1 MLSVCEITAMY
12 YLKKYALTDEII
24 YILLGCFFYVI
35 VGMLFS
41 QSLRYKTIA
50 DTNIY
55 WNIVSTIVSIAL
67 GYYFGEYLTDTH
79 ILGIL
84 VCVAGLYM
92 LNA

>member
-1 MLSVCEITAMY
+1 MLSICEITAMY
-12 YLKKYALTDEII
+12 YLKKYALTDKFM
-24 YILLGCFFYVI
+24 YILLGCFFYMI
-35 VGMLFS
+35 VGILFS
-41 QSLRYKTIA
+41 QSLRNKSIA

-55 WNIVSTIVSIAL
+55 WNIVSTIVSVAL

-84 VCVAGLYM
+84 VCVFGIYL